1 MPFFKLKNS
10 HHPEYLYA
18 EIPPERQVMYNLRS
32 ARLYEQNIGRTVRF
46 SNTYFQNTFSEWN
59 SLTLDIR
66 NSTSIA
72 EFKRKLLGI
81 IRPAQKPTYN
91 IHDIAGIRLLTKL
104 RLNFSALNEHKFRHN
119 FECLDPICACGTG
132 KEDNEHFLLHCP
144 LFELQRRDLLGQLG
158 DLPGIDIESL
168 DSKTICEL
176 LLFGSPNVNV
186 IVNRIIL
193 EATISFIKSTQRLG

>member
-1 MPFFKLKNS
+1 MRNWVGRVSIRGDSIDTCAIFLSQRARIILSICMQKFHPSVKSCTISEARVCTNKTQVELSGFQTHTCSIFF
-10 HHPEYLYA
+10 
-18 EIPPERQVMYNLRS
+18 
-32 ARLYEQNIGRTVRF
+32 F
-46 SNTYFQNTFSEWN
+46 EWN
-59 SLTLDIR
+59 PLTLDIR

-72 EFKRKLLGI
+72 EFKRKLQGI
-81 IRPAQKPTYN
+81 IRPAQKPTYS

-158 DLPGIDIESL
+158 DLPGIDIVSL
-168 DSKTICEL
+168 DSETICKL
-176 LLFGSPNVNV
+176 LLFGSPN
-186 IVNRIIL
+186 
-193 EATISFIKSTQRLG
+193 

>member
-1 MPFFKLKNS
+1 
-10 HHPEYLYA
+10 
-18 EIPPERQVMYNLRS
+18 MYDLRS
-32 ARLYEQNIGRTVRF
+32 ARLYEQTIGRTVRF
-46 SNTYFQNTFSEWN
+46 SNTYFQNTFFEWN

-66 NSTSIA
+66 NSTSVA

-81 IRPAQKPTYN
+81 IRPTQKPTYN
-91 IHDIAGIRLLTKL
+91 IHDIVGIRLLTKL

-119 FECLDPICACGTG
+119 FECLDPIRACGTG

-158 DLPGIDIESL
+158 DLPAIDIVSL
-168 DSKTICEL
+168 DSETICEL
-176 LLFGSPNVNV
+176 LLFGSPNLNV